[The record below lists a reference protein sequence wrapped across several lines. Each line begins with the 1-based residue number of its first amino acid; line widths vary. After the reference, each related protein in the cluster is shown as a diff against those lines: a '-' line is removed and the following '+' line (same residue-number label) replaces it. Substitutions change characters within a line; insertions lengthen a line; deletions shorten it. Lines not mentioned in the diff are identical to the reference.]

1 MRFKMEKQFEDF
13 LEMNELRKKLE
24 RLEVLIN
31 VYQDRDREV
40 MNDLLKELRIN
51 EMKLLDLMS
60 DNYLIG

>member
-1 MRFKMEKQFEDF
+1 MEKQFEDF